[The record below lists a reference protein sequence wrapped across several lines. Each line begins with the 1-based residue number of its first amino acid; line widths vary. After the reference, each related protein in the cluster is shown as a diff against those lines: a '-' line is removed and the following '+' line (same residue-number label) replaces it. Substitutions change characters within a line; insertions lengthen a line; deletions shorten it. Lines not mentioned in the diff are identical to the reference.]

1 MAADTAGLM
10 YVQWQ
15 LSQLWLLWLPT
26 VFVLVLVYITA
37 CVQVMPQLLSLMELD
52 VEDPNSP
59 DW

>member
-1 MAADTAGLM
+1 M

-15 LSQLWLLWLPT
+15 RSQLWLLWLPT